1 MKLVYIAHPLAGD
14 VQENLELAGKWVR
27 WASRQPG
34 IVPIAPYF
42 QSVVAFSESNPE
54 EREEG
59 FQHGLKVLQYCQEL
73 WICGETISRG
83 MQRELYSAQGWRIPV
98 IYHEEMT

>member
-1 MKLVYIAHPLAGD
+1 MKLVYIAHPLGGN
-14 VQENLELAGKWVR
+14 VQENLKLAGQWVR
-27 WASRQPG
+27 WASRLQG

-42 QSVVAFSESNPE
+42 QSVVAFSESTPE

-83 MQRELYSAQGWRIPV
+83 MQRELDYALRWQIPV
-98 IYHEEMT
+98 IHHEERK